1 MQKNSEDVSDNVITE
16 LKDNDHKEP
25 SVTQKVTSHFNI
37 FECGRNLLDQ
47 LDVTYQQAFIATSAQ
62 DEYYKDMTKSLIK
75 ANIRSYGKICNEK
88 IQQAVIDLRA
98 ELDLEHERNINNITC
113 EDVYTSPTK
122 KKEAKTIK
130 DSVYYE
136 SDEHVDK
143 ISDSS

>member
-1 MQKNSEDVSDNVITE
+1 M
-16 LKDNDHKEP
+16 KDDEHKEP
-25 SVTQKVTSHFNI
+25 SVTEKVTSYFNI

-47 LDVTYQQAFIATSAQ
+47 LYITYKQAFMATSAQ
-62 DEYYKDMTKSLIK
+62 DEYYREMKKSLIK
-75 ANIRSYGKICNEK
+75 SNIGIDGKTCNEK
-88 IQQAVIDLRA
+88 IHQSVIDLGA
-98 ELDLEHERNINNITC
+98 EFDLEHERNINNITC
-113 EDVYTSPTK
+113 EDLYTSPTK